1 MESLTAVRKDIFQ
14 FVDSALNGQRV
25 EFLYKG
31 TVFRIVP
38 EVAVTKKKLDNLI
51 GEPTMVPGTDI
62 EAAKRELSAEM
73 SEAWDNKWANL

>member
-14 FVDSALNGQRV
+14 FVDRALHGQRV

-38 EVAVTKKKLDNLI
+38 EVAMAKKKLDSLI
-51 GEPTMVPGTDI
+51 GEATLAPGVDI
-62 EAAKRELSAEM
+62 EIAKRELSAEM
-73 SEAWDNKWANL
+73 VEAWDRKWDDL